1 MSIHSSGLGKEFIYG
16 RCKEFWLR
24 ARTRFLSVLDA
35 NQNTFISVGG
45 CWKFVRRFDTAVK
58 SCSRLCVAK
67 NTQTL
72 ISGSGHRVGSR
83 DFQHHSNQWFSFSA
97 CSCCFSDLEISD
109 AACHSKNYQC
119 SHRWK
124 EAKSQQPNKPVTS
137 KQVLFVVGNVED
149 VLQVLPASWI
159 ALRIKWL
166 RWVVLASRVLEDRNF
181 GGTPYVC
188 TYSSTPECM
197 TDTF

>member
-1 MSIHSSGLGKEFIYG
+1 MPTK
-16 RCKEFWLR
+16 
-24 ARTRFLSVLDA
+24 
-35 NQNTFISVGG
+35 NVGG

-72 ISGSGHRVGSR
+72 IWGSGHRVGSR
-83 DFQHHSNQWFSFSA
+83 NLQHHRNQWFSSSA

-109 AACHSKNYQC
+109 AACLSKNYQC

-124 EAKSQQPNKPVTS
+124 EAKSRQPNKPVTS
-137 KQVLFVVGNVED
+137 KQVLFVVGNVVD

-166 RWVVLASRVLEDRNF
+166 RWAVLASRVLEDLFLHTWTHDRYLLKSHRF
-181 GGTPYVC
+181 QWVKT
-188 TYSSTPECM
+188 
-197 TDTF
+197 